1 MFVSYK
7 NTKLSFVSQGGR
19 VLKSTIINTLLVA
32 LIATITLPLTPR
44 SADAQENKSAGLV
57 AVLDVAKVFKEN
69 QGFDSKMKA
78 IKSEADTLKAQ
89 IQQQQ
94 DAIKNEAQQLSNY
107 EPGSPDRN
115 QLEATLEQKQ
125 TALRTKARQAEADL
139 LNREAKIYYDTYQE
153 MQNVVAGLASQHG
166 ISLVLRFDSTAIDPT
181 NRPEVIK
188 GVNRAVVFHRRLD
201 LTSMV
206 IGKMN
211 PSTAA
216 APTGTQNK

>member
-1 MFVSYK
+1 MA
-7 NTKLSFVSQGGR
+7 
-19 VLKSTIINTLLVA
+19 LL
-32 LIATITLPLTPR
+32 ATITSPLTQR
-44 SADAQENKSAGLV
+44 CADAQENKSAGLV

-69 QGFDSKMKA
+69 QGFDAKMKA

-94 DAIKNEAQQLSNY
+94 EAIKSEAQQLSNY

-166 ISLVLRFDSTAIDPT
+166 ISLVLRFDSAAIDAT
-181 NRPEVIK
+181 NRAEVIK

-201 LTSMV
+201 LTNMV
-206 IGKMN
+206 ISQMN

-216 APTGTQNK
+216 APDGTQNK